1 MVKAAII
8 GCGKIA
14 QVRHIPEYLEHQAVN
29 LVGFYDLNE
38 KRAEELAEKYG
49 GKAYGS
55 VEELLADPQIDAVS
69 ICTANHTHAE
79 LTIKALKAGKH
90 VLCEK
95 PMAITLEECQRMVEC
110 AEENHRKLLIGQ
122 NQRLTRTH
130 QMARKLIA
138 DGEIGNVL
146 SFQTSFQHS
155 GPESWSVDAGKN
167 TWFFQKKAAA
177 MGVMGDLGIHKT
189 DLIQYLLDDQIVEV
203 TAEFSTL
210 DKCYE
215 NGEKIDVEDQ
225 ALCIYQMKH
234 GAVGTMRASW
244 VCYGQEDNSTIIYG
258 SDGVM
263 KIYCDPRYSLQIE
276 KKDGEHILYEI
287 DKIQTNADQTSSGV
301 ITEFIR
307 SIEEDT
313 ASVLDGKQIVN
324 SMKGVFAAIQSNQL
338 HIKVMV

>member
-130 QMARKLIA
+130 QIARKLIA

-225 ALCIYQMKH
+225 ALCIYQMKN

-276 KKDGEHILYEI
+276 KKDGEHILYE
-287 DKIQTNADQTSSGV
+287 KIQTNADQTSSGV

>member
-130 QMARKLIA
+130 QIARKLIA

-234 GAVGTMRASW
+234 GAVGTMRAL
-244 VCYGQEDNSTIIYG
+244 
-258 SDGVM
+258 
-263 KIYCDPRYSLQIE
+263 SLI
-276 KKDGEHILYEI
+276 HI
-287 DKIQTNADQTSSGV
+287 
-301 ITEFIR
+301 
-307 SIEEDT
+307 
-313 ASVLDGKQIVN
+313 
-324 SMKGVFAAIQSNQL
+324 
-338 HIKVMV
+338 

>member
-130 QMARKLIA
+130 QIARKLIA
-138 DGEIGNVL
+138 EVRL
-146 SFQTSFQHS
+146 
-155 GPESWSVDAGKN
+155 
-167 TWFFQKKAAA
+167 
-177 MGVMGDLGIHKT
+177 VMYYRSRPH
-189 DLIQYLLDDQIVEV
+189 
-203 TAEFSTL
+203 FSTVVRRAGVL
-210 DKCYE
+210 MQ
-215 NGEKIDVEDQ
+215 EKI
-225 ALCIYQMKH
+225 
-234 GAVGTMRASW
+234 R
-244 VCYGQEDNSTIIYG
+244 G
-258 SDGVM
+258 SF
-263 KIYCDPRYSLQIE
+263 KRKRQPW
-276 KKDGEHILYEI
+276 
-287 DKIQTNADQTSSGV
+287 A
-301 ITEFIR
+301 
-307 SIEEDT
+307 
-313 ASVLDGKQIVN
+313 
-324 SMKGVFAAIQSNQL
+324 
-338 HIKVMV
+338 

>member
-122 NQRLTRTH
+122 NQRLTRT
-130 QMARKLIA
+130 
-138 DGEIGNVL
+138 
-146 SFQTSFQHS
+146 
-155 GPESWSVDAGKN
+155 
-167 TWFFQKKAAA
+167 
-177 MGVMGDLGIHKT
+177 
-189 DLIQYLLDDQIVEV
+189 
-203 TAEFSTL
+203 
-210 DKCYE
+210 
-215 NGEKIDVEDQ
+215 
-225 ALCIYQMKH
+225 
-234 GAVGTMRASW
+234 
-244 VCYGQEDNSTIIYG
+244 
-258 SDGVM
+258 
-263 KIYCDPRYSLQIE
+263 LQI
-276 KKDGEHILYEI
+276 
-287 DKIQTNADQTSSGV
+287 A
-301 ITEFIR
+301 R
-307 SIEEDT
+307 
-313 ASVLDGKQIVN
+313 
-324 SMKGVFAAIQSNQL
+324 
-338 HIKVMV
+338 

>member
-14 QVRHIPEYLEHQAVN
+14 QVRHIPEYLEHRAVN

-130 QMARKLIA
+130 QIARKLIA

-189 DLIQYLLDDQIVEV
+189 RDIITGRLSQPPEYPALRKR
-203 TAEFSTL
+203 TSFSPDPLTRL
-210 DKCYE
+210 RY
-215 NGEKIDVEDQ
+215 
-225 ALCIYQMKH
+225 
-234 GAVGTMRASW
+234 GTRPFHQQFYSSLS
-244 VCYGQEDNSTIIYG
+244 YPPDYTYSLKIIY
-258 SDGVM
+258 
-263 KIYCDPRYSLQIE
+263 I
-276 KKDGEHILYEI
+276 
-287 DKIQTNADQTSSGV
+287 
-301 ITEFIR
+301 
-307 SIEEDT
+307 
-313 ASVLDGKQIVN
+313 
-324 SMKGVFAAIQSNQL
+324 
-338 HIKVMV
+338 

>member
-189 DLIQYLLDDQIVEV
+189 DLI
-203 TAEFSTL
+203 
-210 DKCYE
+210 
-215 NGEKIDVEDQ
+215 
-225 ALCIYQMKH
+225 CIYQMRH